1 MSLYMAR
8 RGPALW
14 QQGWSRSRGN
24 VHHTKLKMPGWGG
37 FGWERV
43 AVLVALLGAA
53 ATSAFAKAQ
62 PTVGDLKARIS
73 STSIKDRPH
82 LCVEIAQKQLEAT
95 DKFYAGSDFQNAQTS
110 LTDVV
115 AYSELARDYA
125 IQGHHYQKQVEIAM
139 REMTRRL
146 NTILHSLGQADQ
158 EPVKAALGKLQHARD
173 DLLSSMFRKVR
184 HD

>member
-8 RGPALW
+8 GAAALW
-14 QQGWSRSRGN
+14 LQVRSRSGWN
-24 VHHTKLKMPGWGG
+24 VHPTKLKMRGWRGC
-37 FGWERV
+37 GWTRT
-43 AVLVALLGAA
+43 ALLLALLGAGG
-53 ATSAFAKAQ
+53 TSTFARPE
-62 PTVGDLKARIS
+62 PTVDELKARIS

-82 LCVEIAQKQLEAT
+82 LCVEIARKQLDAT
-95 DKFYAGSDFQNAQTS
+95 DKFYAGSDFENAQTS

-125 IQGHHYQKQVEIAM
+125 IQGHHYQKQAEIAM
-139 REMTRRL
+139 REMARRL

-158 EPVKAALGKLQHARD
+158 GPVKSALGELQKAQD
-173 DLLSSMFRKVR
+173 DLLLSMFKKVK